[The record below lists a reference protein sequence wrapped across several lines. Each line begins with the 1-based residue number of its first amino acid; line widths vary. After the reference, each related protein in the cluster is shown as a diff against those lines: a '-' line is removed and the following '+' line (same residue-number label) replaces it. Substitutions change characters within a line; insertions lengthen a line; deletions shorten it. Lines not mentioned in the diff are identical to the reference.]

1 VDRLNEP
8 AFVRRLITGDVT
20 AFFTLCN
27 SLKTK
32 LPEFI
37 VREIGL
43 NYSDAE
49 EVASDT
55 LYKVH
60 SSITSFQP
68 RSDAKLT
75 TWIFEIAKNS
85 AIDRKRKLGAEAQDS
100 VKDQYDNGLKLSPD
114 VQKNRNVKRP
124 SQYEAEMLGEDNANP
139 SMRVVPY
146 KRAFDKLN
154 EKEKDILRMKNV
166 LTYEEISE
174 VGGENVGTLRTRHSR
189 ALKRLRSLY
198 DEGADCDE

>member
-100 VKDQYDNGLKLSPD
+100 VTDQYHNGPQ
-114 VQKNRNVKRP
+114 VGPAGQKNRNVKRP

-139 SMRVVPY
+139 SLRVVPY
-146 KRAFDKLN
+146 KRAYDKLN
-154 EKEKDILRMKNV
+154 EKEQDILRMKNV

-189 ALKRLRSLY
+189 ALKRLRTLY

>member
-1 VDRLNEP
+1 MDRLNEP
-8 AFVRRLITGDVT
+8 EFVRRLITGDVT
-20 AFFTLCN
+20 AFSTLCN
-27 SLKTK
+27 ALKTK
-32 LPEFI
+32 LPEFV

-49 EVASDT
+49 EVASYT

-60 SSITSFQP
+60 NSITSFQP

-75 TWIFEIAKNS
+75 TWIFEIAKNA
-85 AIDRKRKLGAEAQDS
+85 AIDRKRKLGADSQDS
-100 VKDQYDNGLKLSPD
+100 VKDQYQNRPQLSPAG
-114 VQKNRNVKRP
+114 QKNRNLKRR
-124 SQYEAEMLGEDNANP
+124 SEYEAEMLGENNASLP
-139 SMRVVPY
+139 VRVIPY

-174 VGGENVGTLRTRHSR
+174 VEGENVGTLRTRHSR
-189 ALKRLRSLY
+189 ALRRLRSLY